1 MSIPLLGARDDLVR
15 TRFSATTWDGNGDPV
30 QSSTD
35 STFTGA
41 VQPASSR
48 DIERLPEG
56 ERSKATVKVYGVSA
70 SLQTVEQSDSTRADL
85 VVVPSGPLAGTYEVA
100 QAQDYPTG
108 PLPHCRAICTRMRET
123 A

>member
-1 MSIPLLGARDDLVR
+1 MSIPLLGSSTLTR
-15 TRFSATTWDGNGDPV
+15 TRFEATSRGADGRGT

-35 STFTGA
+35 TTFTGSA
-41 VQPASSR
+41 QPASSR

-56 ERSKATVKVYGVSA
+56 ERSKATIKVYAPTGT
-70 SLQTVEQSDSTRADL
+70 LRTVEQADSTLADR
-85 VVVPSGPLAGTYEVA
+85 VVVASGSLAGTYEVA
-100 QAQDYPTG
+100 QAQDYPAG